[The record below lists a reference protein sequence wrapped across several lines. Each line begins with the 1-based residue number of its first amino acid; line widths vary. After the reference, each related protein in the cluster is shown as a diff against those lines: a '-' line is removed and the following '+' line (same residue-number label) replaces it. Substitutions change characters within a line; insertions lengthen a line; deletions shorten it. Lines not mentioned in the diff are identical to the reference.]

1 MEIIIED
8 NNNGLPVAR
17 PSPADLVS
25 PPAPLDFTEFAAIFD
40 EWLPPPTPGEK
51 RKIGHRRDDPPT
63 RPSPRQPPPP
73 IIPRRTLP
81 PKDPNQPLIGESIQS
96 SPIVKNNKNKQQ
108 HSFYLLLPIENQN
121 KSSVRDQ
128 LITHEPSM
136 IVPPMQSSTPKPL
149 KKSSSAIP
157 KNHIEQHSSFNF
169 AIMPIECRY
178 QFKKT
183 RQRCTFETIRI
194 HQEFLENK
202 CRTLEDESENKLH
215 AAFPKQIWAKI
226 VEFVKNTVENPLESK
241 KNSDKK
247 RLDNLLLDQMRQKA
261 ILEIEKKGTSIEQE
275 HIYNLHEKFMRKLN
289 LQLQLDKL
297 EKRFTENL
305 PPPSLNI
312 FDKLDLHAKELKKD
326 NNHLKS
332 LREQWKNILR
342 KTKLDLTSLMRQ
354 AKIIEIEEANKQ
366 YQELEKKLSEHLRKS
381 YDIICHVSRT
391 RHNKFAKKK
400 LNFLEKRAYTMS
412 VN

>member
-1 MEIIIED
+1 
-8 NNNGLPVAR
+8 
-17 PSPADLVS
+17 
-25 PPAPLDFTEFAAIFD
+25 
-40 EWLPPPTPGEK
+40 
-51 RKIGHRRDDPPT
+51 
-63 RPSPRQPPPP
+63 
-73 IIPRRTLP
+73 
-81 PKDPNQPLIGESIQS
+81 
-96 SPIVKNNKNKQQ
+96 
-108 HSFYLLLPIENQN
+108 
-121 KSSVRDQ
+121 
-128 LITHEPSM
+128 M

>member
-226 VEFVKNTVENPLESK
+226 VEFVKNTVENPLE
-241 KNSDKK
+241 
-247 RLDNLLLDQMRQKA
+247 
-261 ILEIEKKGTSIEQE
+261 
-275 HIYNLHEKFMRKLN
+275 
-289 LQLQLDKL
+289 
-297 EKRFTENL
+297 
-305 PPPSLNI
+305 
-312 FDKLDLHAKELKKD
+312 
-326 NNHLKS
+326 
-332 LREQWKNILR
+332 
-342 KTKLDLTSLMRQ
+342 
-354 AKIIEIEEANKQ
+354 
-366 YQELEKKLSEHLRKS
+366 
-381 YDIICHVSRT
+381 
-391 RHNKFAKKK
+391 
-400 LNFLEKRAYTMS
+400 
-412 VN
+412 